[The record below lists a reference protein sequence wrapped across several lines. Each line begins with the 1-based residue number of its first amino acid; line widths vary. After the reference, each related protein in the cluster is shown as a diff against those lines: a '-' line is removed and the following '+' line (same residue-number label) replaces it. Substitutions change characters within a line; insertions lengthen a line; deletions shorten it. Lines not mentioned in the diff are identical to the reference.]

1 MNWKILNKS
10 PLVDSRKCAVLESA
24 LTAGATLAGT
34 GISAASVSGHS
45 HQNRVLARWQTEKQY
60 QLAQEQMAAQKEM
73 YHHSV
78 QEQRY
83 IDERNRQWQL
93 ADVESERAYNDPKA
107 VAARL
112 KAAGLNPALAMQ
124 GGAGSMLAGSGYN
137 SPSMP
142 SPSSAPS
149 GSVSASATP
158 VMPPETRPYDIG
170 AGISQAV
177 QNFMSMIGLES
188 DVQRKN
194 VQNANETAQT
204 EANINKLAKDGKLS
218 DVSADKLKNDLYEA
232 RETFRSRSHGLQ
244 LSNEQATAEIA
255 FKKAQTEFVDFQ
267 KRFTDANIKLTNAQ
281 RERISR
287 LLPFEASQMVASAQQ
302 LLASA
307 RLSNISADDVNNT
320 FDARLRVLKAQAKQS
335 IANAAGIEGNNERQQ
350 KDFDNVWKHYIE
362 PTLGDVIKAV
372 GIAAG
377 LYGGGKA
384 AGAAKSFA
392 PAQSVAPASV
402 TTTAPSHFGW

>member
-1 MNWKILNKS
+1 MNWKILNNS
-10 PLVDSRKCAVLESA
+10 PFADSRKCSVAGA
-24 LTAGATLAGT
+24 AITAGASLVGS

-78 QEQRY
+78 EEQRY

-93 ADVESERAYNDPKA
+93 ADIESERAYNDPKA

-112 KAAGLNPALAMQ
+112 KAAGINPALAMQ

-142 SPSSAPS
+142 SPSSAPT

-158 VMPPETRPYDIG
+158 VMPPETRPYDLG
-170 AGISQAV
+170 AGVSQAV
-177 QNFMSMIGLES
+177 QDFMSMIGLES

-204 EANINKLAKDGKLS
+204 EANINKLQKDGELS
-218 DVSADKLKNDLYEA
+218 EVSAEKLKNDLYEA
-232 RETFRSRSHGLQ
+232 RETFRIRSQGLQ
-244 LSNEQATAEIA
+244 INNDMATAEVA
-255 FKKAQTEFVDFQ
+255 YKKAQTEFVDFQ
-267 KRFTDANIKLTNAQ
+267 KRFTESNIKLNNAQ

-307 RLSNISADDVNNT
+307 RFSNISADDINNT
-320 FDARLRVLKAQAKQS
+320 FEARLRVLKAQAKQS
-335 IANAAGIEGNNERQQ
+335 ISNAAGIEGNNERQQ

-362 PTLGDVIKAV
+362 PILGDVMKAV

-377 LYGGGKA
+377 LYTGGRA
-384 AGAAKSFA
+384 ASAAKAVPPPSA
-392 PAQSVAPASV
+392 P
-402 TTTAPSHFGW
+402 TAPSSYGW